1 MPITST
7 SVRTG
12 AKGVCSTAGAKWG
25 VMAGLWPPHS
35 GFSKPSAPAG
45 GEIIRA
51 VRDDEQRVK
60 SLGHFAARYKLMAFV
75 LSAGLA
81 GLAGSMKVLV
91 FGVASLT
98 DVHWHASGEVVLMSL
113 LGGIGTLLGPIAG
126 ALAFVSIQNTLA
138 PLGSWVLIVQGLIFI
153 LCVLLFRECLVG
165 LATQAWNWLA
175 PSRSSGKA

>member
-1 MPITST
+1 
-7 SVRTG
+7 
-12 AKGVCSTAGAKWG
+12 
-25 VMAGLWPPHS
+25 MAGLWPPHS